1 MPTSNVR
8 TAPVPAVPPEPRPRR
23 AYREAG
29 LGVVLVVLVVLFA
42 TLTPRFAT
50 GDTFAQVG
58 TEMSIVLIVAVGQA
72 LVLFT
77 RNIDVS
83 VGSTVGLTAY
93 LAASLTAAVP
103 GLPLVLTVLAS
114 CLVGAVLGAVNGA
127 LVATLRVPSIMVT
140 LGTLYIFRGIDS
152 ALAGSSQITAQSL
165 PDSYAGIATATVAGV
180 PLMFLYALAVA
191 AVAHLV
197 VRHTLTGR
205 TMLAV
210 GSAPSSAERTGIAS
224 KRLVFGAYTVT
235 GLLCGLAGV
244 LWGARYGTV
253 DSSVATGFELVVL
266 AAVVVGGVSI
276 TGGVGT
282 IGGVVLGAA
291 ILSVIST
298 GLALADVSAFW
309 LQAIQ
314 GLVIILAITLDLVL
328 RRRME
333 FRGVST

>member
-1 MPTSNVR
+1 MSTPDTR
-8 TAPVPAVPPEPRPRR
+8 TAPAPAPPDARR
-23 AYREAG
+23 RTYREAG

-42 TLTPRFAT
+42 TFTPRFAT
-50 GDTFAQVG
+50 GDTFAQIG
-58 TEMSIVLIVAVGQA
+58 TDMSIVLIVAVGQA

-93 LAASLTAAVP
+93 LASSLTAAVP
-103 GLPLVLTVLAS
+103 GLPLVLTVLVA
-114 CLVGAVLGAVNGA
+114 CLLGAVMGAVNGV
-127 LVATLRVPSIMVT
+127 LVATLKVPSIMVT
-140 LGTLYIFRGIDS
+140 LGTLYIFRGLTS
-152 ALAGSSQITAQSL
+152 ALAGSSQITAQNL
-165 PDSYAGIATATVAGV
+165 PESYSAIATGTVLGI

-191 AVAHLV
+191 ALAHLV
-197 VRHTLTGR
+197 IRHTVTGR
-205 TMLAV
+205 AMLAV
-210 GSAPSSAERTGIAS
+210 GSSPASAERTGIDS

-266 AAVVVGGVSI
+266 AAVVVGGVRI

-314 GLVIILAITLDLVL
+314 GLVIILAITFDLVL
-328 RRRME
+328 RRRLE
-333 FRGVST
+333 NRGVSA

>member
-1 MPTSNVR
+1 MSTSDTR
-8 TAPVPAVPPEPRPRR
+8 TAPAPALPEPRRPIH
-23 AYREAG
+23 REAG

-50 GDTFAQVG
+50 GDTFAQIG
-58 TEMSIVLIVAVGQA
+58 TDLSIVLIVAVGQA

-103 GLPLVLTVLAS
+103 GLPLVLTVLVA
-114 CLVGAVLGAVNGA
+114 CLLGAALGAVNGV
-127 LVATLRVPSIMVT
+127 LVATLKVPSIMVT
-140 LGTLYIFRGIDS
+140 LGTLYIFRGINS
-152 ALAGSSQITAQSL
+152 AMAGSSQITAQNL
-165 PDSYAGIATATVAGV
+165 PDSYSAIATGTVLEI

-191 AVAHLV
+191 GLAHLV
-197 VRHTLTGR
+197 IRHTFTGR
-205 TMLAV
+205 AMLAV
-210 GSAPSSAERTGIAS
+210 GSDPASAERTGIAS

-266 AAVVVGGVSI
+266 ATVVVGGVRI

-282 IGGVVLGAA
+282 VGGVVLGAA

-298 GLALADVSAFW
+298 GLALADVSPFW

-314 GLVIILAITLDLVL
+314 GLVIILAIAFDLVL
-328 RRRME
+328 RRRLE
-333 FRGVST
+333 SRGVST